1 MDSDFEKEQFPFYY
15 LKNEEE
21 EISLRQKSINGVPG
35 RSNVHS
41 RKFNLY

>member
-21 EISLRQKSINGVPG
+21 EISLRQKSINGVPET
-35 RSNVHS
+35 SNVH
-41 RKFNLY
+41 RRDVNLY